1 MNRLQVS
8 IIEHDTNKKQIRTNN
23 VMISNAQIMLCTA
36 TGSSRESSSTRGSA
50 WVFSLHESAACV
62 PADAPR
68 GCAPP
73 PSQQTSCCG
82 SRSPRRELCTQGT
95 CDGDHVSSIC
105 LGILCGSCA
114 HIASCR
120 SRCQRVRIG
129 KSGIVPPAPAA
140 YLVDSSAEA
149 PPRAEPQVASSGSDA
164 AR

>member
-1 MNRLQVS
+1 
-8 IIEHDTNKKQIRTNN
+8 
-23 VMISNAQIMLCTA
+23 MISNAQIMLC

-95 CDGDHVSSIC
+95 CDDDHVSSIC
-105 LGILCGSCA
+105 SGILCGSCA
-114 HIASCR
+114 RIASCR

-129 KSGIVPPAPAA
+129 KSGIVPPAH
-140 YLVDSSAEA
+140 LVDHFVAPYLEA